1 MRPARG
7 LRVGVR
13 ALLAIACFT
22 GAIVGAK
29 ADPLGLDDRPRGTP
43 VARSVP
49 LRVATFN
56 VEDLRSDEIADP
68 HSIRVKRLAAI
79 IQAIRPDILLINE
92 IQHDEPAPDHP
103 GGQTARHFAESFL
116 AVSQGDGLEP
126 LRYNAFMAP
135 SNTGQPSGLDL
146 DNNGIV
152 GEPGSGRDYGGDC
165 LGYGEFPGQYA
176 MALLVR
182 EGLAIEHDQIRTFRT
197 FLWRDMPDALLPP
210 ALSESDPDAGWFS
223 PEELAVLPLSS
234 KSHWDVPVR
243 LPNGAVIHILASHP
257 TPPVF
262 DGPEDRNGRRNHD
275 EIRFWADYINDAR
288 YIVDDD
294 RLRGGLR
301 ENAHFVIL
309 GDLNADP
316 SKGDSRANPVGR
328 FLLEHPKVNAEAVPR
343 SLVAHDGLEPTDT
356 SAFRL
361 RVDYVLPSKGLD
373 VTGLGVWRGPE
384 DSPPG
389 LLAQALAADGI
400 AILAGV
406 RLPSD
411 HFPVWVDLAV
421 PAPER

>member
-1 MRPARG
+1 LRIRMG
-7 LRVGVR
+7 LIGLLAAALAGGPNVGVR
-13 ALLAIACFT
+13 A
-22 GAIVGAK
+22 
-29 ADPLGLDDRPRGTP
+29 DPIGLDDRPRGTQ
-43 VARSVP
+43 VAQPVP

-56 VEDLRSDEIADP
+56 VEDLRTDEIVDP
-68 HSIRVKRLAAI
+68 QSIRARRLAAV
-79 IQAIRPDILLINE
+79 IQTIRPDILLINE
-92 IQHDEPAPDHP
+92 IQYDEPSADQP
-103 GGQTARHFAESFL
+103 GGQTARSFAESFL
-116 AVSQGDGLEP
+116 AVSQGEGLEP
-126 LRYNAFMAP
+126 IRYTAFMAP
-135 SNTGQPSGLDL
+135 SNTGQPSGFDL

-182 EGLAIEHDQIRTFRT
+182 EGLAIERDQIRTFRT
-197 FLWRDMPDALLPP
+197 FLWRDMPEALLPP
-210 ALSESDPDAGWFS
+210 ALSESDPDAGWYS

-301 ENAHFVIL
+301 EKAHFVIV

-316 SKGDSRANPVGR
+316 AKGDSRANPIGR
-328 FLLEHPKVNAEAVPR
+328 FLLEHPRVNPDAVPR
-343 SLVAHDGLEPTDT
+343 SRVALDGLEPTDT
-356 SAFRL
+356 SSFRL
-361 RVDYVLPSKGLD
+361 RVDYVLPSIGLV
-373 VTGLGVWRGPE
+373 VTALGVWRGPE
-384 DSPPG
+384 DSPAGVLPP
-389 LLAQALAADGI
+389 ALVAEGI
-400 AILAGV
+400 AILDAG
-406 RLPSD
+406 RPPSD
-411 HFPVWVDLAV
+411 HFPVWVDLVV